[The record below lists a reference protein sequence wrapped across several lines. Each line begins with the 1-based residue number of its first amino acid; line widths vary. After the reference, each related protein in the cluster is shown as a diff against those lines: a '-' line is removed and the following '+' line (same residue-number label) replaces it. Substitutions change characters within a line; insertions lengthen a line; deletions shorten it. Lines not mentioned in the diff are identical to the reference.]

1 MSTRAPIRVLVA
13 LVVVWALASCGGGG
27 GSSSTGTSAAR
38 PTGPGADKP
47 PVTIGTKNFPEEFI
61 LGELYAQALRAKGF
75 RVSLKSNVGATE
87 IIYRALTSSTLD
99 MYPEYTGVVTAVVG
113 NQRQRARDEEGAYRE
128 AQRIAKARGLAL
140 LDRTPFSDRD
150 AIAVKPDYAQRW
162 GLESVADLAK
172 VKGRVKIG
180 GPPEFRTREQGYVG
194 LQTVYGLTNLSFEP
208 LKIGEQYQALNSGK
222 VDAADVFTTDG
233 ELGSTSYVVLKDPEG
248 LFGFQNAAPFV
259 RQQVLAREGPE
270 FAATLNAVSAKLT
283 TREMQRMNAAVAV
296 QQDTPAAVADRFLRD
311 HQLK

>member
-1 MSTRAPIRVLVA
+1 VSTRAPICVLVA
-13 LVVVWALASCGGGG
+13 LALVWALASCGGGS
-27 GSSSTGTSAAR
+27 GSTATSTTR
-38 PTGPGADKP
+38 PAGPGAGKP
-47 PVTIGTKNFPEEFI
+47 PVTIGTKNFPEEFL

-75 RVSLKSNVGATE
+75 RVNLKSNVGATE

-128 AQRIAKARGLAL
+128 AQRIASARGLAL

-150 AIAVKPDYAQRW
+150 AIAVKPEYARRW

-180 GPPEFRTREQGYVG
+180 GPPEFRTREQGFVG
-194 LQTVYGLTNLSFEP
+194 LRTVYGLTNLGFEP

-233 ELGSTSYVVLKDPEG
+233 ELGSAGYVVLKDPEG

-259 RQQVLAREGPE
+259 RREVLEREGPE
-270 FAATLNAVSAKLT
+270 FAKTLNAVSALLS
-283 TREMQRMNAAVAV
+283 TRDMQRMNAAVAV
-296 QQDTPAAVADRFLRD
+296 RQDTPAAVADRFLRD
-311 HQLK
+311 HDLK

>member
-1 MSTRAPIRVLVA
+1 MSTRAPIRVLAA
-13 LVVVWALASCGGGG
+13 LALVWALASCGGGSG
-27 GSSSTGTSAAR
+27 STGTSAAR
-38 PTGPGADKP
+38 PAGPGADKP

-75 RVSLKSNVGATE
+75 RVNLKSNVGATE

-113 NQRQRARDEEGAYRE
+113 NQRQRATDEEGAYRE
-128 AQRIAKARGLAL
+128 AQRIAEAQGLAL
-140 LDRTPFSDRD
+140 LNRTPFSDRD
-150 AIAVKPDYAQRW
+150 AIAVKPAYAHRW
-162 GLESVADLAK
+162 GLKSVADLAK

-208 LKIGEQYQALNSGK
+208 LKIGEQYQALNNGK

-233 ELGSTSYVVLKDPEG
+233 ELGSTGYVVLKDPKG

-259 RQQVLAREGPE
+259 RREVLAREGPE
-270 FAATLNAVSAKLT
+270 FAATLNAVSALLT
-283 TREMQRMNAAVAV
+283 THDMQRMNAAVAV
-296 QQDTPAAVADRFLRD
+296 RQDTPASVADRFLRD